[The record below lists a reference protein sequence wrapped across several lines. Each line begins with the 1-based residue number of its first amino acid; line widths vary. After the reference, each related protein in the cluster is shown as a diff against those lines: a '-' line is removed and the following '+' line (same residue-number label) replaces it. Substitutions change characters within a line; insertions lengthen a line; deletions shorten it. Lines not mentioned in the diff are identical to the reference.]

1 MNNTNLGIC
10 YEILWK
16 DCYRSSAGI
25 RHRHTGAGWGATISK
40 SARKEMLMK
49 QKACKKEA
57 SEQSFGVHVMKKRAF
72 IKACMSRV

>member
-1 MNNTNLGIC
+1 
-10 YEILWK
+10 
-16 DCYRSSAGI
+16 
-25 RHRHTGAGWGATISK
+25 
-40 SARKEMLMK
+40 MK